1 MPEDLYDD
9 SPGGAPSPEP
19 EAGQQES
26 GPSKTAV
33 LPKACFP
40 DAKPGDNITCKVTR
54 VNEQDIEVEPQG
66 CAKDDKSEEEPPE
79 EQPPQ
84 EDAPPGDMRSM
95 LED

>member
-9 SPGGAPSPEP
+9 SPGGAPAPAPE
-19 EAGQQES
+19 EGKADA

-33 LPKACFP
+33 LPKSCFP
-40 DAKPGDNITCKVTR
+40 DAKPGDNVTCKVTR

-66 CAKDDKSEEEPPE
+66 CAKEDESGEQPPE

-84 EDAPPGDMRSM
+84 GDGQPGEMRSM